1 MFVNL
6 VSMREDQTLFETIKV
21 SNGMVLTKEKESG
34 VDRNF

>member
-6 VSMREDQTLFETIKV
+6 VSMREDKHFLKLLKR
-21 SNGMVLTKEKESG
+21 NGMILTKEKGSG